1 MCPGKIFSSPKTKKA
16 DDAETLKAQQA
27 SADAKAQ
34 EAERAR
40 LAAMRGRASLNL
52 PENAGDPDKLGSG
65 FNI

>member
-34 EAERAR
+34 EAERQKNR
-40 LAAMRGRASLNL
+40 NRTDWS
-52 PENAGDPDKLGSG
+52 DQSSG
-65 FNI
+65 NEKSRKYFE